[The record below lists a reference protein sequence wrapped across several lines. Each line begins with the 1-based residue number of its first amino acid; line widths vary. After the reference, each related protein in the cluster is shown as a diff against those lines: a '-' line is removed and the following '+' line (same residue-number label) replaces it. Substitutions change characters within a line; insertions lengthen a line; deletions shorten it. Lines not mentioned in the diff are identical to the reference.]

1 MKNSKLFITVDGM
14 STNEIKDYILNNV
27 APSKSLDLKSLNT
40 CELKNLMK
48 MVSFNE
54 LKNDIIKK
62 EKKTITEEWLL
73 TISSVDELIMT
84 DEEDFE
90 TFVGLRIV
98 YTDGHKDDLYIDGT
112 IDRGQG
118 RRYVSMVDSGYRR
131 LAISGGRR
139 QSSINFERVMLIA
152 LSIMRDEIPLTLSK
166 AQANSLD
173 ASANGFTALKRNI
186 KPNFSLDNLEWCTGD
201 DNKKHRTL
209 MNKVWKKTHLVF
221 QISAYD
227 PYLNQVVK
235 YGSAYDIL
243 MYLLPRYICVGGG
256 ADQW

>member
-1 MKNSKLFITVDGM
+1 MAKLNLFNEVDGM
-14 STNEIKDYILNNV
+14 STNNIKDYILNNV
-27 APSKSLDLKSLNT
+27 DPSKNLNLKNLNN
-40 CELKNLMK
+40 CEVKNLMK

-54 LKNDIIKK
+54 LKNDIINK
-62 EKKTITEEWLL
+62 EKTTITEEWLL
-73 TISSVDELIMT
+73 TISSV
-84 DEEDFE
+84 EEILTVNDDDLE
-90 TFVGLRIV
+90 IFVGIRII

-118 RRYVSMVDSGYRR
+118 RRYVSPVDSGYRR

-139 QSSINFERVMLIA
+139 QTSINFERVMLIA

-243 MYLLPRYICVGGG
+243 MYLLPRYRCVGGG
-256 ADQW
+256 V